1 MAAGPR
7 TAYVAGMTR
16 VLILGAGH
24 AGGAA
29 AAALRQFGHDGPILL
44 VGEEP
49 QLPYQR
55 PPLSKAWLKGEARP
69 EDLFLRPESFYAEQ
83 GIEVR
88 LGARA
93 EAIDAA
99 GRTVTFADGT
109 TEPYDVLIL
118 ATGSVSRA
126 LPLPGADLPGVLALR
141 SMAEAEALKAR
152 LTPGARLVVIGG
164 GFVGLEAAASARA
177 LGCEAVVLERAPRL
191 LSRVASEPV
200 STLLAARHRAGG
212 VAVHTDIE
220 IVAIAADGDRLRVV
234 HAGGTEAGEVVL
246 VGVGADACD
255 ALARSARLACDGG
268 VVVDDQARTSD
279 PAIFAI
285 GDCTR
290 RPVPALGDGLFRLE
304 SVPNAL
310 EQARQ
315 AAAAITGR
323 AAPPAEVP
331 WFWSDQYDLKLQMAG
346 LPTGADWVVQRGDP
360 AAGPLAVFH
369 LKGDRLVCVE
379 AINAPA
385 EFMGGRQL
393 IARATPVDAAKL
405 ADPAVSMKAVAVG

>member
-1 MAAGPR
+1 VAAAPR
-7 TAYVAGMTR
+7 SAYVAAMTR

-29 AAALRQFGHDGPILL
+29 AATLRQFGHEGPILL

-49 QLPYQR
+49 HLPYQR
-55 PPLSKAWLKGEARP
+55 PPLSKAWLKGEAGP
-69 EDLFLRPESFYAEQ
+69 EDLFLRPETFYAEQ
-83 GIEVR
+83 GVEVR
-88 LGARA
+88 LGMRA
-93 EAIDAA
+93 EAIDADA
-99 GRTVTFADGT
+99 RTVAFADGS
-109 TEPYDVLIL
+109 TEPFDVLIL

-200 STLLAARHRAGG
+200 SDLLAARHRAEG
-212 VAVHTDIE
+212 VVVHTDVE
-220 IVAIAADGDRLRVV
+220 ISAITPDGERLRVV
-234 HAGGTEAGEVVL
+234 HAGGAETGDVVL

-255 ALARSARLACDGG
+255 ALARSAGLACDGG
-268 VVVDDQARTSD
+268 VVVDGQARTSH

-290 RPVPALGDGLFRLE
+290 RPVLALGEGLFRLE

-310 EQARQ
+310 EQAKQ

-323 AAPPAEVP
+323 TPPPAEVP

-346 LPTGADWVVQRGDP
+346 LPAGADRTVVRGDP

-393 IARATPVDAAKL
+393 IARATPVDPAKL
-405 ADPAVSMKAVAVG
+405 ADPAVSMKAVAL

>member
-7 TAYVAGMTR
+7 NAYVAAMTR

-29 AAALRQFGHDGPILL
+29 AATLRQFGHEGPILL

-49 QLPYQR
+49 HLPYQR
-55 PPLSKAWLKGEARP
+55 PPLSKAWLKGEAGP
-69 EDLFLRPESFYAEQ
+69 EDLFLRPASFYAEQ
-83 GIEVR
+83 GVEVR
-88 LGARA
+88 LGVRA
-93 EAIDAA
+93 DAIDADA
-99 GRTVTFADGT
+99 RTVAFADGS
-109 TEPYDVLIL
+109 TETFDVLIL

-126 LPLPGADLPGVLALR
+126 LPLPGAGLPGVLALR

-191 LSRVASEPV
+191 LSRVASAPV
-200 STLLAARHRAGG
+200 SDLLATRHGAEG
-212 VAVHTDIE
+212 VAVHTGVDIS
-220 IVAIAADGDRLRVV
+220 AIETDGDRLQVV
-234 HAGGTEAGEVVL
+234 HSGGVETGDVVL

-255 ALARSARLACDGG
+255 ALARSAGLACDGG
-268 VVVDDQARTSD
+268 VVVDGQARTSH

-290 RPVPALGDGLFRLE
+290 RPVPALGEGLFRLE

-310 EQARQ
+310 EQAKQ

-323 AAPPAEVP
+323 TAPPAEVP

-346 LPTGADWVVQRGDP
+346 LPVGADRTVVRGDP
-360 AAGPLAVFH
+360 AAGNLAVFH

-379 AINAPA
+379 AVNAPA

-393 IARATPVDAAKL
+393 IARATPVDAEKL
-405 ADPAVSMKAVAVG
+405 ADPAVSMKTVAL

>member
-255 ALARSARLACDGG
+255 ALARSAGLACDGG

-285 GDCTR
+285 GDVTL
-290 RPVPALGDGLFRLE
+290 RPMPIYGRDFRME

-310 EQARQ
+310 EQAKQ
-315 AAAAITGR
+315 VACAITGR
-323 AAPPAEVP
+323 PAPAGETP
-331 WFWSDQYDLKLQMAG
+331 WQWSDQYDIKLQIAG
-346 LPTGADWVVQRGDP
+346 YNFDSDQSLVRGDP
-360 AAGPLAVFH
+360 ASGHFAIFH
-369 LKGDRLVCVE
+369 LKGDQVQAVE
-379 AINAPA
+379 AINSPP
-385 EFMGGRQL
+385 EFMMGRQL
-393 IARATPVDAAKL
+393 IGSRRPVDKQRL
-405 ADPAVSMKAVAVG
+405 ADTSVSMKEVAAA